1 MQSAGLR
8 LPAVSCTAHAE
19 KGYVAKTAYRACGRQ
34 EKVNLP
40 YLIPAS
46 SRRSLREEKSE
57 GPASR

>member
-19 KGYVAKTAYRACGRQ
+19 KGVCCENGIRACGRQ

>member
-19 KGYVAKTAYRACGRQ
+19 RGVCCENGIQGERGQ
-34 EKVNLP
+34 EKVYFS